1 VPSWAPYWPSLS
13 SNSSSPLSYTIG
25 GVNLNRVIEAAR
37 AASSRAYAPYS
48 NFRVGA
54 AILTVDGSLYA
65 GCNVENASYGLAICA
80 ERNAAARM
88 IAEAANAD
96 DRKIQL
102 VAVVSPD
109 AAPCFPCGACRQVL
123 REFGCEEVVVL
134 DASGDLARYPFSEI
148 LPHALGPE
156 DL

>member
-1 VPSWAPYWPSLS
+1 MDLS
-13 SNSSSPLSYTIG
+13 N
-25 GVNLNRVIEAAR
+25 VIEAAR
-37 AASSRAYAPYS
+37 VASRKAYAPYS

-54 AILTVDGSLYA
+54 AILTGSGEVHA

-80 ERNAAARM
+80 ERNAIARM
-88 IAEAANAD
+88 VADAD
-96 DRKIQL
+96 DRTVRL

-134 DASGDLARYPFSEI
+134 GASGEYERYPFSEV
-148 LPHALGPE
+148 LPHAFGSE